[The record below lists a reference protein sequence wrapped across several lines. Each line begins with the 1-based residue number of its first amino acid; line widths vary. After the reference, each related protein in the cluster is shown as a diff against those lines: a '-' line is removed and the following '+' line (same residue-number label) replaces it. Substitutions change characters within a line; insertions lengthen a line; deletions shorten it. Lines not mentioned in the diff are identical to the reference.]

1 MINLK
6 KIILSCFLLCAFTSI
21 AQNRYAF
28 YKPVDTINTILAKNP
43 NVFYVEKGEIIR
55 NIKKIQANING
66 KIKIMNVI
74 YTEIDTSA
82 ITSIPQKEVF
92 LDLFKYETMVI
103 HGSQIHFKDK
113 GNNTYRTIYGFNTK
127 DIQIFKKQ
135 LESIKKYCQKNKAI
149 DYIKRYYFDFKTGY
163 NTPGGFFTVT
173 DNYKVKLVNSIFTIS
188 FGTYRFREF
197 IKKETITFDLKD
209 VLSIYNKGTVYVEF
223 DNGFVLYPV
232 SSSIGFKSKTKG
244 YSLNIKLDKQTQ
256 TENTEIY
263 KAFEELI
270 KLYNHK

>member
-1 MINLK
+1 MKNST
-6 KIILSCFLLCAFTSI
+6 ILLFLLLCAFVSK
-21 AQNRYAF
+21 AQSHYAF
-28 YKPVDTINTILAKNP
+28 YKPVDTINAILNKNP
-43 NVFYVEKGEIIR
+43 KVFYVEKDDI
-55 NIKKIQANING
+55 IKKVQANQFG
-66 KIKIMNVI
+66 KISIIDTNNI
-74 YTEIDTSA
+74 EIDSSEIKT
-82 ITSIPQKEVF
+82 TFPKEVF
-92 LDLFKYETMVI
+92 LDLFKFETITVF
-103 HGSQIHFKDK
+103 GSQIHFKDK
-113 GNNTYRTIYGFNTK
+113 GNNTYRTIYGFNNK

-173 DNYKVKLVNSIFTIS
+173 DNYKVELHNSIFTMS
-188 FGTYRFREF
+188 YDTYMYKEF
-197 IKKETITFDLKD
+197 LKKETITFDLKD
-209 VLSIYNKGTVYVEF
+209 VLSIYNKGTVCIEF

-263 KAFEELI
+263 KAFEDLI